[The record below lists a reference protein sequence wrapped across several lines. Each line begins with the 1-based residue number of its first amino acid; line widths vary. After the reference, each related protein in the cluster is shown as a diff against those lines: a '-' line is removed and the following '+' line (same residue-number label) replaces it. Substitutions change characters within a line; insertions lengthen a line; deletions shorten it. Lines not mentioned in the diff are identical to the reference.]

1 MQKFLY
7 KRRGFL
13 AGFATLAFLGV
24 FALGLLRLINYTLP
38 LYIGAPVSAAQS
50 GYGDPVAAYYDA
62 ALASY
67 KAEDFDGAVKMA
79 SQAYSKLTEQ
89 KGSIAQSEH
98 VQKEAADIQ
107 FLLGLCREKAKQ
119 PDQAID
125 AYEQALRHN
134 PNHLAA
140 KYNLER
146 LLKPQGG
153 GGAGGP
159 GDGKGAGQP
168 QPGDQ
173 PGKDGDKPGKQP
185 GGGASHQPKKGI

>member
-13 AGFATLAFLGV
+13 AGVATLAFLGV
-24 FALGLLRLINYTLP
+24 FALGVVRLVNYTLP
-38 LYIGAPVSAAQS
+38 LYIGDPVSAAQS
-50 GYGDPVAAYYDA
+50 AYGDPVVAYYNA
-62 ALASY
+62 SLASY
-67 KAEDFDGAVKMA
+67 KAGDFDAAVTAA
-79 SQAYSKLTEQ
+79 SQAYSKLTAE
-89 KGSIAQSEH
+89 KGSIAQTDR
-98 VQKEAADIQ
+98 VQKQAGDIQ
-107 FLLGLCREKAKQ
+107 FLLGLCREKTKQ
-119 PDQAID
+119 PTLAID

-159 GDGKGAGQP
+159 GDGKGGQ
-168 QPGDQ
+168 QPGQ
-173 PGKDGDKPGKQP
+173 RPGGEKPGQQP

>member
-13 AGFATLAFLGV
+13 AGVATLAFLGV
-24 FALGLLRLINYTLP
+24 FALGVVRLVNYTLP
-38 LYIGAPVSAAQS
+38 FYIGDPVSAAQS
-50 GYGDPVAAYYDA
+50 GYGDPVVAYYNA

-67 KAEDFDGAVKMA
+67 KAQDYDGAIKMA
-79 SQAYSKLTEQ
+79 SQAYSTLTAE
-89 KGSIAQSEH
+89 KGSISQSQR
-98 VQKEAADIQ
+98 VQKEAGDIQ
-107 FLLGLCREKAKQ
+107 FLLGLCRERNKQ

-134 PNHLAA
+134 PNHLPA

-159 GDGKGAGQP
+159 GSGQGQGGQQPGQQPGDGKG
-168 QPGDQ
+168 QPGQ
-173 PGKDGDKPGKQP
+173 QP

>member
-7 KRRGFL
+7 KRRGLL
-13 AGFATLAFLGV
+13 AGVATLAFLGV
-24 FALGLLRLINYTLP
+24 FVLGVLRLINYTLP
-38 LYIGAPVSAAQS
+38 LYIGDPASAAQS
-50 GYGDPVAAYYDA
+50 TYGDPVVAYYNA

-67 KAEDFDGAVKMA
+67 KAEDYDGAVKMA
-79 SQAYSKLTEQ
+79 SQAYSKLTEE
-89 KGSIAQSEH
+89 KGAIAQTDR
-98 VQKEAADIQ
+98 VQKEAGDIQ
-107 FLLGLCREKAKQ
+107 FLLGLIREKNKQ
-119 PDQAID
+119 QSQAIE
-125 AYEQALRHN
+125 AYKQALRHN

-159 GDGKGAGQP
+159 GDGKGGQQPGQP
-168 QPGDQ
+168 
-173 PGKDGDKPGKQP
+173 GDKPGQQP

>member
-13 AGFATLAFLGV
+13 AGLATLAFLGV
-24 FALGLLRLINYTLP
+24 FALGVVRLVNYTLP
-38 LYIGAPVSAAQS
+38 LFIGSPAAAAQS
-50 GYGDPVAAYYDA
+50 KYGDPVVAYYNA

-67 KAEDFDGAVKMA
+67 KAEDYDGAVKMA
-79 SQAYSKLTEQ
+79 SQAYSKLTET
-89 KGSIAQSEH
+89 KGSIAQSER
-98 VQKEAADIQ
+98 VQTEAGDIQ
-107 FLLGLCREKAKQ
+107 FLLGLCREKTKQ

-159 GDGKGAGQP
+159 GPGGAGQ
-168 QPGDQ
+168 QPGQAPGGQQ
-173 PGKDGDKPGKQP
+173 PGQQP
-185 GGGASHQPKKGI
+185 AGGSSHQPKKGI